1 MLKKWLVGLVAC
13 ASLLGA
19 RAVAA
24 QDVNFDQGVDVKGI
38 IQSLQTKV
46 SQQTKDEQA
55 GVANW
60 TVMVYINAKN
70 NLEQFGLLNVNQMEM
85 VGSTDKVKVAVELGR
100 LSTYDS
106 SDGGWKGE
114 RRYIIQK
121 DNDTNHIS
129 SPVLQEIAKA
139 DMGDWHHLVDFVN
152 WAKKA
157 APAQHYMLVV
167 WNHGSGWDKSGVLK
181 DNWLRG
187 ISYDDETGNHMSTP
201 DLGQALA
208 TIGKID
214 IYGSDACLMQMA
226 EVDYQIKDYA
236 SYIVGSEQTEPG
248 AGYTYN
254 TILGPLVA
262 TPGMSAL
269 DLAKVT
275 VKSYAD
281 NYASGSDGATQSAVD
296 VATLP
301 QLMSLLDGWAQAVMN
316 ANETDVVKNAH
327 TQSQS
332 FEVSDNKDLLHFV
345 SLVDAATQN
354 QDVKSQGAKLED
366 FLANSVIISNG
377 ADGSSM
383 ANAKGL
389 AIYLPDSGYNSDYNE
404 LAWSKDGT
412 WPQFVQWVLGLKSG
426 WLPEPKD
433 SLTAR

>member
-1 MLKKWLVGLVAC
+1 MLKKWLIGLVAC

-19 RAVAA
+19 RTVAA
-24 QDVNFDQGVDVKGI
+24 ENINFDQGVDVKGI

-46 SQQTKDEQA
+46 AQQTKDEQA

-85 VGSTDKVKVAVELGR
+85 VGSTDKVKIAVELGR
-100 LSTYDS
+100 MSTYDS

-152 WAKKA
+152 WAKKT
-157 APAQHYMLVV
+157 APAQHYMLIV
-167 WNHGSGWDKSGVLK
+167 WNHGSGWDKSGGLK

-201 DLGQALA
+201 DLGNALA
-208 TIGKID
+208 AIGKLD
-214 IYGSDACLMQMA
+214 IYASDACLMQMA
-226 EVDYQIKDYA
+226 EVDYQIKDYT

-248 AGYTYN
+248 DGYTYN

-262 TPGMSAL
+262 NPGMSAL

-275 VKSYAD
+275 VKSYRRPLR
-281 NYASGSDGATQSAVD
+281 QRQRRRHAVGRRCRR
-296 VATLP
+296 P
-301 QLMSLLDGWAQAVMN
+301 CPS
-316 ANETDVVKNAH
+316 
-327 TQSQS
+327 
-332 FEVSDNKDLLHFV
+332 
-345 SLVDAATQN
+345 
-354 QDVKSQGAKLED
+354 
-366 FLANSVIISNG
+366 
-377 ADGSSM
+377 
-383 ANAKGL
+383 
-389 AIYLPDSGYNSDYNE
+389 
-404 LAWSKDGT
+404 
-412 WPQFVQWVLGLKSG
+412 
-426 WLPEPKD
+426 
-433 SLTAR
+433 